1 MVDDLGNPEGMWSS
15 LNQGNGDGK
24 KPLPQYNRGKFSWLM
39 IALMVLIILTVIN
52 ISSQQGAEEISYSP
66 EFPDY
71 IDKGYVKSIEIGPT
85 KIVGEFN
92 AKGEEVRG
100 TKKFQVRYNDLMEEH
115 GLIERLQKANV
126 EISAVK
132 EDMWVPILWN
142 LLPIAILFGMIC
154 FFAIRKVRSGSG
166 VGEEN

>member
-1 MVDDLGNPEGMWSS
+1 MVDDLRNPGGMHGAAKLS
-15 LNQGNGDGK
+15 GGDGK
-24 KPLPQYNRGKFSWLM
+24 KPLYNRGSFKWFMIGLM
-39 IALMVLIILTVIN
+39 ALIILTI
-52 ISSQQGAEEISYSP
+52 ISQQQGAEEISYSP
-66 EFPDY
+66 EFLDY
-71 IDKGYVKSIEIGPT
+71 VDKGYVKSIEIRPT
-85 KIVGEFN
+85 KIIGEFN